1 MFNLPFNS
9 SIGNNTIYHK
19 GNHDHRGTPHEQYV
33 NKWNLTTTI
42 DNRENTNKIVKFATI
57 EYEADNNVGNLYLI
71 DCINHK
77 NQETTE
83 IQIIVGTSQSV
94 KYAHNSEFQIFYT
107 VTPLELSANLKNRY
121 RVDLYIKIYKSWNTF
136 FFRLN
141 VAKNNEVWNYE
152 NDYAYN
158 CIKLLSKEPLEDT
171 INGAIQGT
179 DITPKPVKKHHI
191 FRTSWGAVPIQPSAT
206 YTIKI
211 TNSEIKWDSV
221 ISVNLTSEMPNG
233 LVTSTSIKSGGGE
246 LYYKITNVTTNEIE
260 LPASNIVYTITQF

>member
-19 GNHDHRGTPHEQYV
+19 GNHDHRGIPHEQYV
-33 NKWNLTTTI
+33 NKWNLSTTI
-42 DNRENTNKIVKFATI
+42 DNRENTNKIAKFATI
-57 EYEADNNVGNLYLI
+57 EYEVDVNVSNLYLI

-83 IQIIVGTSQSV
+83 IQIILGSTQKVQYV
-94 KYAHNSEFQIFYT
+94 YNSEFQIWYT
-107 VTPLELSANLKNRY
+107 VTSLGKSENAKDLYKI
-121 RVDLYIKIYKSWNTF
+121 DLYIKIFKSWNTF
-136 FFRLN
+136 FFRVN

-152 NDYAYN
+152 NDYAYS
-158 CIKLLSKEPLEDT
+158 CIKLLSKEPLQDA

-179 DITPKPVKKHHI
+179 DITPVKKHRI
-191 FRTSWGAVPIQPSAT
+191 FRTSWGAVPIQPSTT

-221 ISVNLTSEMPNG
+221 ISINLTSEMPNG

-246 LYYKITNVTTNEIE
+246 LYYKITNVTTYAIE